1 MVDAAVQRTNMVE
14 SQVLPSDVTD
24 LRIVRAMRRVA
35 RERFVPGHLAGLAYM
50 DEPIQIAGA
59 KSGARWLLAP
69 RVEAKLLQLADIGP
83 ADHVLIVGGATGY
96 SAALLAE
103 VARSVVALESDEALI
118 ELSRQNLAGLAN
130 VTVVAGPL
138 KAGWP
143 TKAPYDAIV
152 VEGSVSTVPEEL
164 FDQLKDG
171 GRLVAIVNA
180 EGIGK
185 ATIWRRFGRSID
197 SRVAFDASGPEL
209 PGFGKVPSFVL

>member
-24 LRIVRAMRRVA
+24 LRIVRAMRAVA
-35 RERFVPGHLAGLAYM
+35 RERFVPGHLAALAYM
-50 DEPIQIAGA
+50 DEAVQVTAA
-59 KSGARWLLAP
+59 TSGARWLLAP

-83 ADHVLIVGGATGY
+83 DNHVLIVGSCTGY
-96 SAALLAE
+96 SAGLLAG

-118 ELSRQNLAGLAN
+118 EVSRQNLAGLAN
-130 VTVVAGPL
+130 VTVVAGAL

-143 TKAPYDAIV
+143 LKAPYDAIV
-152 VEGSVSTVPEEL
+152 VEGSVSAVPEDL

-185 ATIWRRFGRSID
+185 ATIWRRFGQSID
-197 SRVAFDASGPEL
+197 SRVAFDASAPEL
-209 PGFGKVPSFVL
+209 PGFGKVPSFVF